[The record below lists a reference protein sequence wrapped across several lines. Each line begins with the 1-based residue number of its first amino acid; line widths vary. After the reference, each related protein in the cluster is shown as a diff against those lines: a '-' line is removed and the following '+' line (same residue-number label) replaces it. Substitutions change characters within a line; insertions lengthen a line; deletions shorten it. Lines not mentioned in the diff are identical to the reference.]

1 MKKWLRLLA
10 LIAFVLGDASLV
22 AQSKVHI
29 VPIREDIMPPL
40 TFFVRRAVKAA
51 MEDKADWLLLDM
63 DTNGGRVDVTDDI
76 IAIIGQ
82 FKGNTATYVNRKA
95 FSAGAFI
102 SVATQEIYMAPQ
114 SVIGA
119 AAPIMMMPGGG
130 PEAMPATVEAKM
142 TSAVRA
148 MVRTAAEKNG
158 HNIEVIEAMIDKS
171 RELKIDG
178 QVLNE
183 KGQILTLT
191 DVQAAKAYGTPPKP
205 LLSKGTFDSME
216 DLLKHLGL
224 EKAAITRVQPTG
236 AEKTASWLTKISPL
250 LLMVGVIGIY
260 IEMKTPGFGIPGIV
274 GIVALVTYFAAGYI
288 AGLSGL
294 EWLVVFF
301 VGLVL
306 FVLEIFFFPG
316 TIALGMAGAVLMLI
330 AIIMGFVDIYP
341 GMPALPTMEQ
351 LKWPLQNLA
360 IAGAASLVMIAILAR
375 FLPKTALYG
384 HLVSQGASGAET
396 TRQLEK
402 QSVSRLGQI
411 GVTISALR
419 PGGKARFGDVVLDVV
434 TQGEMIPKGAQV
446 KVIAS
451 SGSDPV
457 VEAV

>member
-51 MEDKADWLLLDM
+51 MEEKADWLILDM

-76 IAIIGQ
+76 ISIVGQ
-82 FKGNTATYVNRKA
+82 FKGKTATYVNRKA

-130 PEAMPATVEAKM
+130 PEAMPDTVEAKM

-205 LLSKGTFDSME
+205 LLSKGTFESME

-250 LLMVGVIGIY
+250 LLMIGVIGIY
-260 IEMKTPGFGIPGIV
+260 IEMKTPGFGVPGIV
-274 GIVALVTYFAAGYI
+274 GIIALVTYFAAGYI

-294 EWLVVFF
+294 EWLVVFL

-306 FVLEIFFFPG
+306 FALEIFFFPG

-384 HLVSQGASGAET
+384 HLVSTGASGAQT
-396 TRQLEK
+396 TRELEQ

>member
-10 LIAFVLGDASLV
+10 LVAVVLGEASIF
-22 AQSKVHI
+22 AEGKVYI

-40 TFFVRRAVKAA
+40 TFFVRRAVKSA
-51 MEDKADWLLLDM
+51 MEEKADWLILDM

-76 IAIIGQ
+76 ISIIGQ
-82 FKGNTATYVNRKA
+82 FKGKTATYVNRKA

-130 PEAMPATVEAKM
+130 PEAMPDTVEAKM

-158 HNIEVIEAMIDKS
+158 HNIEVVEAMIDKS

-191 DVQAAKAYGTPPKP
+191 DVQAAKTYGNPPKP
-205 LLSKGTFDSME
+205 LLSRGTFGSME
-216 DLLKHLGL
+216 ELLEHLGL
-224 EKAAITRVQPTG
+224 QKAEIKRVQPTG

-250 LLMVGVIGIY
+250 LLVIGVIGVY
-260 IEMKTPGFGIPGIV
+260 IEMKTPGFGVPGIV
-274 GIVALVTYFAAGYI
+274 GIIALATYFFAGYI

-294 EWLVVFF
+294 EWMIVFF
-301 VGLVL
+301 VGLIL
-306 FVLEIFFFPG
+306 FALEIFFFPG
-316 TIALGMAGAVLMLI
+316 TIALGLAGAALMLI
-330 AIIMGFVDIYP
+330 AIIMGFVDVYP
-341 GMPALPTMEQ
+341 GMPAFPSMAMLRPA
-351 LKWPLQNLA
+351 LQNLA
-360 IAGAASLVMIAILAR
+360 IAGAVSIVLMAILAR
-375 FLPKTALYG
+375 YLPKTALYG
-384 HLVSQGASGAET
+384 RLVSTGASGAET
-396 TRQLEK
+396 TRVLEE
-402 QSVSRLGQI
+402 QAVSRLGQI

-419 PGGKARFGDVVLDVV
+419 PGGKARFGEVVLDVV

-446 KVIAS
+446 KVISS